1 MNHCGITNGQYK
13 SYSLVFKQ
21 TNRQIKITTNQQ
33 KHEQNMYQIF
43 ITYFLC
49 HFRHTARSLNLMLKI
64 CVASSGI
71 SGRDRIVVSTSRC
84 GRDNPGSNPGHGMPA
99 LLPLHNGPS
108 YLFVVVVIK
117 TRLARLTPFIF
128 SNWPTFWMISS
139 MYNA

>member
-1 MNHCGITNGQYK
+1 MNHCGITNGQYN

-99 LLPLHNGPS
+99 LL
-108 YLFVVVVIK
+108 
-117 TRLARLTPFIF
+117 LTFQL
-128 SNWPTFWMISS
+128 
-139 MYNA
+139 